1 MQISKKIRK
10 FFEVFEFFCNFAA
23 KLLCNVSEHTLNP
36 SKYNFM
42 KRHFLPEVVAIAM
55 TKSQFC
61 FCTGCTPYNL
71 RKLLNEKSDK
81 YERLGV
87 RKWDK
92 LLMPAAVRELCHD
105 TGLRIDVDYYLQ
117 YIRGQRGEQAIVAE
131 D

>member
-1 MQISKKIRK
+1 
-10 FFEVFEFFCNFAA
+10 
-23 KLLCNVSEHTLNP
+23 
-36 SKYNFM
+36 M
-42 KRHFLPEVVAIAM
+42 KRHFLPEIVAIAM

-71 RKLLNEKSDK
+71 RKLLTEKSAK

-92 LLMPAAVRELCHD
+92 LLMPAAVRELLHD

-117 YIRGQRGEQAIVAE
+117 YIRGQRGEQSINI
-131 D
+131 DDFQS